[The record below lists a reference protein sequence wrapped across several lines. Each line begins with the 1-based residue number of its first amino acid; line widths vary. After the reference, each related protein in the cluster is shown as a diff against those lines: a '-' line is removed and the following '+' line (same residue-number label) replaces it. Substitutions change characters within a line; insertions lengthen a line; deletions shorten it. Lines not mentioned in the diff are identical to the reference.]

1 MPRDEF
7 SEMRAFLEVARER
20 SFTRAAAKL
29 GVTRSALSHTI
40 RALEERLGIR
50 LLSRTT
56 RDVAPTV
63 AGERLMA
70 SIEPH
75 FEGIAAGISAIGALR
90 DKPAGRVRIV
100 CPDDAVE
107 IVFRRRLP
115 AFLRDYPD
123 IDVELVA
130 DNGFTNIVER
140 RFNAGVRLGEAVA
153 RDMVAVRIG
162 PDVRYAV
169 VGSPDYFARHGVP
182 ETPHDLTSHN
192 CINLRLPTS
201 GSVYAWEFKD
211 GTHEFSVR
219 VEGQLT
225 FNNMVPAVGAALDGV
240 GLAYVPRDLV
250 QADLKGDRLQEMVSG
265 WSPTFQGYHLY
276 YPQPSPPVA
285 GIRGIRRS
293 LPISIWIGLP
303 QGPRGLAKAYPGFG
317 GSLSYSRMRRVH
329 QGRGTV
335 FARNFRTSPL
345 GTSRKKAEC
354 PLLRGSPGV
363 SEGHGISRS
372 DPKEKS
378 GRTT

>member
-50 LLSRTT
+50 LLARTT
-56 RDVAPTV
+56 RDVAPTA

-75 FEGIAAGISAIGALR
+75 FEGIAAGISAISALR
-90 DKPAGRVRIV
+90 DKPAGHVRIV
-100 CPDDAVE
+100 CPDDAINMVL
-107 IVFRRRLP
+107 RPRLS

-123 IDVELVA
+123 ISVELVA

-140 RFNAGVRLGEAVA
+140 QFDAGIRLGEAVA

-169 VGSPDYFARHGVP
+169 VGSPEYFARHPAP
-182 ETPHDLTSHN
+182 ETPQGLTDHN
-192 CINLRLPTS
+192 CINLRFPTS
-201 GSVYAWEFKD
+201 GSVYAWEFRD
-211 GTHEFSVR
+211 GAHEFSVR

-225 FNNMVPAVGAALDGV
+225 FNNMEPTLDAALDGV
-240 GLAYVPRDLV
+240 GLAYLPRERV
-250 QADLKGDRLQEMVSG
+250 QAYLESGQLREVVSD

-276 YPQPSPPVA
+276 YPSRRHLSPA
-285 GIRGIRRS
+285 
-293 LPISIWIGLP
+293 
-303 QGPRGLAKAYPGFG
+303 
-317 GSLSYSRMRRVH
+317 
-329 QGRGTV
+329 
-335 FARNFRTSPL
+335 FAAFVGAFRYRDQ
-345 GTSRKKAEC
+345 RKICA
-354 PLLRGSPGV
+354 
-363 SEGHGISRS
+363 
-372 DPKEKS
+372 
-378 GRTT
+378 

>member
-40 RALEERLGIR
+40 RALEERLSIR

-63 AGERLMA
+63 AGERLLA

-75 FEGIAAGISAIGALR
+75 FEGIAAGITAIGALR
-90 DKPAGRVRIV
+90 DRPAGHLRIV

-123 IDVELVA
+123 IDVELIA
-130 DNGFTNIVER
+130 DNGFTNIVEG
-140 RFNAGVRLGEAVA
+140 RFDAGVRLGEAVA

-162 PDVRYAV
+162 PDVCYAV
-169 VGSPDYFARHGVP
+169 VGSPDYFARHGAP

-211 GTHEFSVR
+211 GAHEFSVR

-225 FNNMVPAVGAALDGV
+225 FNNMVPTVGAALDGV

-250 QADLKGDRLQEMVSG
+250 QADLESGRLREVVSG

-276 YPQPSPPVA
+276 FPS
-285 GIRGIRRS
+285 RRHAS
-293 LPISIWIGLP
+293 PAFSAFVDAF
-303 QGPRGLAKAYPGFG
+303 RYR
-317 GSLSYSRMRRVH
+317 SR
-329 QGRGTV
+329 
-335 FARNFRTSPL
+335 
-345 GTSRKKAEC
+345 
-354 PLLRGSPGV
+354 
-363 SEGHGISRS
+363 
-372 DPKEKS
+372 
-378 GRTT
+378 